1 MELDILLLLSIK
13 DNYYKYNKYI
23 KDYTLTKECNLI
35 LRDMDYY
42 YTKNPT
48 YNIVK
53 WSDFSTWF
61 CAVKHSSWNEQVL
74 KTYQIIFKKLE
85 KKSSGDMPNEE
96 IVKHFVTMDYA
107 TKIFNEVAKI
117 AEGLSND
124 MTPVYDLVNEHQSS
138 MPDDFEDSSVLTDND
153 LEDYILDAS
162 NQSGYAW
169 RLECLNDSIGHTG
182 IGDLICVGGRPDS
195 GKTTLL
201 ASEATHRASI
211 MPQGKHVIWINN
223 EERGQKV
230 RLRQIQS
237 AIQKTKDEV
246 FSNVPKAIEEY
257 QAVVGGEDRI
267 IIKDSASVD
276 VTEVE
281 KLIKEY
287 PPALI
292 IIDQLSKLVSTKS
305 GKLNEAQRIQALG
318 EQARQ
323 WAKDHCTVIFTI
335 WADGSAEGEK
345 WIEMNQLY
353 GSKTGVQGECDAI
366 ITIGRSNEETV
377 ADRNKRYIYIPKNKI
392 CGGDSLLINGKFD
405 VAIEPVK
412 ARFKNG

>member
-1 MELDILLLLSIK
+1 MELDILLLLSYK

-23 KDYTLTKECNLI
+23 KDYTLTSECNTI
-35 LRDMDYY
+35 LKDMDYY

-48 YNIVK
+48 YTTIK
-53 WSDFSTWF
+53 WKDFSTWF
-61 CAVKHSSWNEQVL
+61 SAVKHSSWNEQKL
-74 KTYQIIFKKLE
+74 KTYQIIFKKLD
-85 KKSSGDMPNEE
+85 KKSFGDLPNEE

-107 TKIFNEVAKI
+107 TRIFNEVAKV

-124 MTPVYDLVNEHQSS
+124 MTPVYDLVSEHQTA
-138 MPDDFEDSSVLTDND
+138 MPLVDEDKTLLTDEN
-153 LEDYILDAS
+153 LEDYLLDAS
-162 NQSGYAW
+162 KKSGYSW
-169 RLECLNDSIGHTG
+169 RLECLNESIGKTG
-182 IGDLICVGGRPDS
+182 VGDLICVGGRPDS
-195 GKTTLL
+195 GKTTVL
-201 ASEATHRASI
+201 ASEATYRASM
-211 MPQGKHVIWINN
+211 MPKGKHVLWINN

-237 AIQKTKDEV
+237 ALKKSKDEV
-246 FSNVPKAIEEY
+246 FKNVPKAVEEY
-257 QAVVGGEDRI
+257 QDRVGGKDRI
-267 IIKDSASVD
+267 VIKDSASINVA
-276 VTEVE
+276 EVE

-287 PPALI
+287 PPDLI
-292 IIDQLSKLVSTKS
+292 IIDQLSKLVSSKS
-305 GKLNEAQRIQALG
+305 KNYNEAQRIQALG

-323 WAKDHCTVIFTI
+323 WAKEHCTVIFTI

-366 ITIGRSNEETV
+366 ITIGISNEETV

-405 VAIEPVK
+405 VIIEPIK
-412 ARFKNG
+412 ARFNNG